1 MIIHI
6 TYKDVVIKG
15 RVIYN
20 VRAIKN
26 IVVVCL
32 DQKMEEVGNEIV
44 LLYQNSAW
52 EEAGGMQLIYPQLFN
67 QVISRLEPVLKR
79 CVMPLPERIK
89 N

>member
-6 TYKDVVIKG
+6 TYKSVLIKG

-26 IVVVCL
+26 IVIVCL
-32 DQKMEEVGNEIV
+32 DQKIAGIGNEIV

-52 EEAGGMQLIYPQLFN
+52 EEAGGMQLTYPQLFN
-67 QVISRLEPVLKR
+67 QIISRLEPILKR
-79 CVMPLPERIK
+79 CAIPLPEAIK